1 MRCIQH
7 TDCITEYCDIQQ
19 NTCADAPPCFDK
31 TLTPGETDID
41 CGGPCEKCPES
52 KTCAEA
58 TDCEEGLHCK
68 PDTKTCSSEVP
79 GDEDHDGV
87 LDDTDECFGT
97 PADETA
103 DEKGCGPSQTYS
115 LGDDIN
121 DRWRMDHFGC
131 IECPEAAA
139 DADPDKDGLT
149 NIQEFT
155 QGTNPTKKD
164 TDGDGW
170 KDGVELEKGTSPT
183 DPASRPPS
191 IFLGFLW
198 VLLILLVI
206 AGASYGAYILYK
218 VQQEKKK
225 KPAPAEKERPAEKE
239 EKISAAEEIAK
250 LKAFAKEEELP
261 EKNWISLEKAIK
273 KKPLPPKKF
282 AEALEKLRKIA
293 HKERALP
300 EQPLLRLRA
309 MLEEISEEERTE
321 LLARWKML
329 KAGLLTKAEIE
340 ELLKRLKITAEY
352 FHAHKE
358 EMEKE
363 LEHYG
368 KKKHKK

>member
-1 MRCIQH
+1 
-7 TDCITEYCDIQQ
+7 
-19 NTCADAPPCFDK
+19 
-31 TLTPGETDID
+31 
-41 CGGPCEKCPES
+41 
-52 KTCAEA
+52 
-58 TDCEEGLHCK
+58 
-68 PDTKTCSSEVP
+68 
-79 GDEDHDGV
+79 
-87 LDDTDECFGT
+87 
-97 PADETA
+97 
-103 DEKGCGPSQTYS
+103 
-115 LGDDIN
+115 
-121 DRWRMDHFGC
+121 MDHFGC